1 MLLRTKQFSDLLSHS
16 THYIRVLGL
25 CALASRE
32 ASLQLSFIT
41 SKAQGN
47 CQKKVHYG
55 SENSENQKKYGVAER
70 QSSKTQKNPWALGF
84 KVVFEIF

>member
-1 MLLRTKQFSDLLSHS
+1 MLLRAKQFSDLLSHS

-55 SENSENQKKYGVAER
+55 SENSENQKK
-70 QSSKTQKNPWALGF
+70 KTKSGQKWL
-84 KVVFEIF
+84 KSTKSCHYFEPL